1 MKKALIKD
9 TFREIKGSFG
19 RFFAILAIVF
29 LGVAFYAGITATGP
43 DMRITGDNYFDDT
56 HFMDIRLLSTFGFND
71 KDVAAIEAV
80 EEIDGVFPTY
90 SMDVLVTLDDKEE
103 VIKVFSLPLDK
114 LNNPDESYINRPTLV
129 EGRFPEAANEIVVER
144 GALFESGF
152 EIGSVITLVSGTEED
167 ISESLKETE
176 YRIVG
181 IVEHPYYISYERG
194 TSSIGNGSVSAFVMI
209 PQENFK
215 SEFYTEVYVTSK
227 AARALGTYDD
237 DYEKLI
243 DNIKDALEAVAD
255 EREEGRYN
263 EIIAEAQAEL
273 EDGRKELQEGEETLN
288 KELADAEN
296 KLKDAERKLKEG
308 RNTLN
313 QEKADFNKQIKEAER
328 QIAAGYQELEAGEA
342 EYTNGYN
349 EFQAQKAQVEA
360 GLQEGEN
367 ALNQQEA
374 DYSEKQSLLSSIKKQ
389 LEDVNLD
396 PEKRVELMGQA
407 ARLEVELPM
416 MRQGLDQGWQEFNA
430 RKEQAEVGLAQGEA
444 DLTAARS
451 KLDAGR
457 AELEK
462 QEANLQSG
470 KNTAE
475 KEFAAAERELQQ
487 GEEEIAEGWSEY
499 EKGKEEGLAELQKAR
514 EEIAEAEEDI
524 ASIEKPQWYVLGR
537 DTNYGYMEFGSAAE
551 RMDAL
556 GRVFPVFF
564 FLIAALVAL
573 TTMTRMVD
581 EQRINVGTYKALGY
595 SKGDVAFKYIV
606 YAILASSIGA
616 ILGVLLGF
624 ELLPRIVF
632 NAFSIMYTLPNFNP
646 AFHVGTAIAS
656 VAIAVSVTVF
666 STIFA
671 CIKELTANPA
681 ILMRPKAPKTGKRIL
696 LERITFIWSRISF
709 IQKVTFR
716 NIFRYKKRF
725 FMTVIGIGGCT
736 ALILVGFGVK
746 DSIRDIVG
754 KQYGEI
760 FNYHASIDTDIALK
774 EDRGEEILAIIEEDQ
789 RIESFAVM
797 DYKNIQLSSE
807 DIEQDVTLTTPE
819 DGEDIYEFI
828 TLRKRRNGEEV
839 KLSQKGL
846 VLTEK
851 LAKTLE
857 VDIGDAVTIKEDN
870 DVIGEA
876 QVTGITENYS
886 GHYAYITPKLYQEI
900 YGSAPEYKSI
910 LIKVTDT
917 NEEFEDELS
926 KGLLE
931 KDNIT
936 SITFVTSMAETF
948 ENMITSLNYVI
959 VVLIVS
965 AGALA
970 FIVLYNLT
978 NINVSERLREIATI
992 KVLGFYDKEVSA
1004 YVYRENLVLSIV
1016 GTLFG
1021 LVLGVVLHQFV
1032 IVTSEMDNLMFGREI
1047 RPISYV
1053 YAAVLTM
1060 VFAVVVNYVMF
1071 YKLKRI
1077 KMVESLKSVD

>member
-43 DMRITGDNYFDDT
+43 DMRITGDNYFDDV
-56 HFMDIRLLSTFGFND
+56 HFMDIRLLSTFGFDD
-71 KDVAAIEAV
+71 KDIAAIQEV
-80 EEIDGVFPTY
+80 EEVDGVFPTY
-90 SMDVLVTLDDKEE
+90 SMDVLVTLEDKEE

-114 LNNPDESYINRPTLV
+114 LNNPDESFINRPTLV

-152 EIGSVITLVSGTEED
+152 EIDSVITLASGTEED

-176 YRIVG
+176 YKIVG

-194 TSSIGNGSVSAFVMI
+194 TSSIGNGRVSAFVMI

-215 SEFYTEVYVTSK
+215 SEYYTEVYVTSK
-227 AARALGTYDD
+227 VARALGTYEDE
-237 DYEKLI
+237 YEDLI
-243 DNIKDALEAVAD
+243 DDIKDSLEKVAD
-255 EREEGRYN
+255 NREEERYN
-263 EIIAEAQAEL
+263 EIIAEAQEEL
-273 EDGRKELQEGEETLN
+273 DKGRKELQEGEETLN

-296 KLKDAERKLKEG
+296 KLKDAEGELQEG

-313 QEKADFNKQIKEAER
+313 QERANFNKQIKDAEK
-328 QIAAGYQELEAGEA
+328 QIAAAYKDLEAGEA
-342 EYTNGYN
+342 DYNKGYN

-360 GLQEGEN
+360 GFKEGEN

-374 DYSEKQSLLSSIKKQ
+374 QYSQQQAFLEGIKVQLADESLS
-389 LEDVNLD
+389 
-396 PEKRVELMGQA
+396 PEKRAELMEQA
-407 ARLEVELPM
+407 ARLEAMLPI
-416 MRQGLDQGWQEFNA
+416 MRQQLDQGWQNFNTQ
-430 RKEQAEVGLAQGEA
+430 KQQAEAGLAKGEA
-444 DLTAARS
+444 DLAAARS
-451 KLDAGR
+451 ELDAGR
-457 AELEK
+457 AEMEK

-470 KNTAE
+470 KNRAE
-475 KEFAAAERELQQ
+475 REFAAAERELKQ
-487 GEEEIAEGWSEY
+487 GEEEIAKGWREYQEG
-499 EKGKEEGLAELQKAR
+499 KDEGLTELQKGR
-514 EEIAEAEEDI
+514 DEIAEAEEEI
-524 ASIEKPQWYVLGR
+524 ASIEKPEWFVLGR
-537 DTNYGYMEFGSAAE
+537 DTNYGYMEFGAAAE
-551 RMDAL
+551 RMDAI

-606 YAILASSIGA
+606 YAILASSVGA

-632 NAFSIMYTLPNFNP
+632 NAFSIMYTLPNFDP
-646 AFHVGTAIAS
+646 VFHVGTAITS

-760 FNYHASIDTDIALK
+760 FNYHASISTDVSLK
-774 EDRGEEILAIIEEDQ
+774 EERGEEILAYLGEEQ
-789 RIESFAVM
+789 RIESFIVM
-797 DYKNIQLSSE
+797 DYKNIQMSSE
-807 DIEQDVTLTTPE
+807 ETEQDVSLTTPE
-819 DGEDIYEFI
+819 DTEEIYDFI
-828 TLRKRRNGEEV
+828 ELRERRNGEGL
-839 KLSQKGL
+839 KLSSKG
-846 VLTEK
+846 VILTEK
-851 LAKTLE
+851 LAKKLE
-857 VDIGDAVTIKEDN
+857 VDIGDTVAIKEDN
-870 DVIGEA
+870 EVMGEVPVA
-876 QVTGITENYS
+876 GITENYS
-886 GHYAYITPKLYQEI
+886 GHFAYITPELYQEV
-900 YGSAPEYKSI
+900 YGAAPEYKSI

-917 NEEFEDELS
+917 NEAMEDELS
-926 KGLLE
+926 AKLLE
-931 KDNIT
+931 EDNIT
-936 SITFVTSMAETF
+936 SVTFVTSMAETF
-948 ENMITSLNYVI
+948 ENMITSLDYVI
-959 VVLIVS
+959 VVLIIS

-1021 LVLGVVLHQFV
+1021 LMLGVVLHQFV
-1032 IVTSEMDNLMFGREI
+1032 IVTAEMDNLMFGRQV

>member
-56 HFMDIRLLSTFGFND
+56 HFMDIRLLSTFGFSD
-71 KDVAAIEAV
+71 KDIAAIEKV
-80 EEIDGVFPTY
+80 EEVDGVFPTY
-90 SMDVLVTLDDKEE
+90 SMDVLVTLEDKEE

-114 LNNPDESYINRPTLV
+114 LNNQDESYINRPTLV
-129 EGRFPEAANEIVVER
+129 EGRFPEASNEIVVER

-152 EIGSVITLVSGTEED
+152 EIGSGITLASGTDED

-176 YRIVG
+176 YKIVG

-194 TSSIGNGSVSAFVMI
+194 TSSIGNGRVSAFVMI

-227 AARALGTYDD
+227 AARAMGTYDD
-237 DYEKLI
+237 EYEELI
-243 DNIKDALEAVAD
+243 DNIKDSLEAVAE

-273 EDGRKELQEGEETLN
+273 EEGRQELQEGEETLN

-296 KLKDAERKLKEG
+296 KLKDAERELQEG

-313 QEKADFNKQIKEAER
+313 QERVNFNNQIKDAER

-342 EYTNGYN
+342 EYNQGYN
-349 EFQAQKAQVEA
+349 EFQAQKTQIEAQ
-360 GLQEGEN
+360 LQEGEN
-367 ALNQQEA
+367 ALKQQEDQYSQQQALLASTKEQLA
-374 DYSEKQSLLSSIKKQ
+374 DESLT
-389 LEDVNLD
+389 
-396 PEKRVELMGQA
+396 PEKRAELMTRVA
-407 ARLEVELPM
+407 ELELVLPM
-416 MRQGLDQGWQEFNA
+416 MRQGLDEAWQDFNSQ
-430 RKEQAEVGLAQGEA
+430 KQQAEAGFAQGEA
-444 DLTAARS
+444 DLAAARS
-451 KLDAGR
+451 ELDSGR
-457 AELEK
+457 AELKK
-462 QEANLQSG
+462 QEANLQAG
-470 KNTAE
+470 KAE
-475 KEFAAAERELQQ
+475 AERGFLAAEREIQQ
-487 GEEEIAEGWSEY
+487 GEEEIAEGWREY
-499 EKGKEEGLAELQKAR
+499 EKGKEEGIAELQKGR
-514 EEIAEAEEDI
+514 DEIAEAEEEI
-524 ASIEKPQWYVLGR
+524 ASIEKPEWYVLGR
-537 DTNYGYMEFGSAAE
+537 DTNYGYMQYGAAAE
-551 RMDAL
+551 NMDAIA
-556 GRVFPVFF
+556 RVFPVFF

-606 YAILASSIGA
+606 YAILASSLGA

-624 ELLPRIVF
+624 ELIPRIVF
-632 NAFSIMYTLPNFNP
+632 NAFSIMYTLPNFDP
-646 AFHVGTAIAS
+646 AFHVGIAIGS

-666 STIFA
+666 STVFA
-671 CIKELTANPA
+671 CIKELTANPS
-681 ILMRPKAPKTGKRIL
+681 ILMRPKAPRTGKRIF

-754 KQYGEI
+754 KQYNEI
-760 FNYHASIDTDIALK
+760 FNYNASIDTDISLK
-774 EDRGEEILAIIEEDQ
+774 EARGEEILDFIEEEKK
-789 RIESFAVM
+789 IESFIVM
-797 DYKNIQLSSE
+797 DYKNIQLASE
-807 DIEQDVTLTTPE
+807 DGEEDVILTTPE
-819 DGEDIYEFI
+819 RPEDIYEFI
-828 TLRKRRNGEEV
+828 SLRQRTNGKEV
-839 KLSQKGL
+839 KLSEKG
-846 VLTEK
+846 VILTEK
-851 LAKTLE
+851 LANVLE
-857 VDIGDAVTIKEDN
+857 VDIGDNVAIKEDN
-870 DVIGEA
+870 REIGKV

-886 GHYAYITPKLYQEI
+886 GHSAYITPELYQEI
-900 YGSAPEYKSI
+900 YKSAPEYKSI
-910 LIKVTDT
+910 LIKATDSS
-917 NEEFEDELS
+917 EKFEDELS
-926 KGLLE
+926 NTLLE
-931 KDNIT
+931 EDNIT
-936 SITFVTSMAETF
+936 SVTFVTSMSETF
-948 ENMITSLNYVI
+948 DNMITSLNYVVI
-959 VVLIVS
+959 VLIIS

-1021 LVLGVVLHQFV
+1021 LVLGAVLHQFV
-1032 IVTSEMDNLMFGREI
+1032 IVTAEMDDMMFGREI
-1047 RPISYV
+1047 MPMSYV